1 VEFEPKRPPKKSLDS
16 KMRKEESQ
24 QLLMQ
29 KSEMLEKKAVE
40 KIMELKKIERYQDSI
55 RKEKEI
61 DDHFAKALNA
71 KIQLLKLA

>member
-1 VEFEPKRPPKKSLDS
+1 
-16 KMRKEESQ
+16 MRKEESQ